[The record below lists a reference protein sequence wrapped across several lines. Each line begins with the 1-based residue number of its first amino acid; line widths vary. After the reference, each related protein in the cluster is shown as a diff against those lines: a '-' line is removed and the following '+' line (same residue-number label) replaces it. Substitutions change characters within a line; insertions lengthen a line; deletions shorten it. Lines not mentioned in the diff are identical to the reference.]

1 MFCSKVRASSCEKY
15 SECGRSELVDSS
27 MVEMLRGFKG
37 SISSAGDSLKLN
49 EMYGRASGYIE
60 ALYDAGLVEGNEAA
74 DYLEGVIALYRQVAF
89 LLT

>member
-1 MFCSKVRASSCEKY
+1 MFCRKVRASSCERY
-15 SECGRSELVDSS
+15 GECGRSDSVDSS
-27 MVEMLRGFKG
+27 LVEMLRGFKG

-74 DYLEGVIALYRQVAF
+74 DYLEGIIVLYRQVAF